1 MRIRS
6 TSIALA
12 ITLSASLAFA
22 QAQSPNQTQDQ
33 TQSQVGISPDAAQST
48 PAAAPAQ
55 QDQRRAPDPARMA
68 KHLGKQ
74 LGLTRDQ
81 VAQIQPILANRQQQL
96 AGLRDGTMAPKDR
109 RAKMRGIVQDSQTQ
123 IEALLT
129 DSQKQQYEQMLAARR
144 AAREQKPANAITAQ

>member
-12 ITLSASLAFA
+12 IALSACLAFA
-22 QAQSPNQTQDQ
+22 QAPTPDQ
-33 TQSQVGISPDAAQST
+33 AQPQSQVGISLDATQSAP
-48 PAAAPAQ
+48 PAATQAKHP
-55 QDQRRAPDPARMA
+55 PDPARMA

-81 VAQIQPILANRQQQL
+81 VAQIQPIIANRQQQL
-96 AGLRDGTMAPKDR
+96 TDLRDATMAPKDR
-109 RAKMRGIVQDSQTQ
+109 RAKMRSIVQGSQTQ

-129 DSQKQQYEQMLAARR
+129 DSQKQQYEQMLADRR
-144 AAREQKPANAITAQ
+144 AARQQKPQAQ